1 MSLLRKWNFTKART
15 LQYEASVTFKLHS
28 TPDPLAHACTHT
40 APPACTPL
48 NPPCPHR
55 SSRVLWEASFLPG
68 SMHQRGELTVS
79 VEPSR
84 CSLALGTHADTHS
97 LAHGPCLF
105 SCLLIF
111 GKLNKR
117 GELAGDNQLGWDT
130 GMKTMSVESLKVL
143 QCAWSI

>member
-1 MSLLRKWNFTKART
+1 MKFHKGQHPPIWHRCNFHIALDSRHTCT
-15 LQYEASVTFKLHS
+15 CMY
-28 TPDPLAHACTHT
+28 AHMHTHT
-40 APPACTPL
+40 TPPACIPL
-48 NPPCPHR
+48 NPPGPHCC
-55 SSRVLWEASFLPG
+55 SCVLWEASFLPG
-68 SMHQRGELTVS
+68 SMHQRGELTVLP
-79 VEPSR
+79 EPSW

-117 GELAGDNQLGWDT
+117 GELAGDNQLGWDA